1 MDVIYSLDGAKTS
14 EFVKFHEASLENDF
28 ETICE
33 MIATYAESCP
43 KHWGAVN
50 EAETYLDGEYKTV
63 TLPAFQGLLTAEK
76 RIVGVNVEF
85 DMRKVTGRA
94 MSKITKVKASDVR
107 GQAEILSSGVVVSV
121 GGLAKDFDVS
131 NINDYLDL
139 PILDFRWL
147 WKQFVNELN
156 SKN

>member
-1 MDVIYSLDGAKTS
+1 MDVIYNLDGVKTS

-33 MIATYAESCP
+33 MIAQYATSCP
-43 KHWGAVN
+43 KGWGAVN
-50 EAETYLDGEYKTV
+50 EVETYLDGEYKTV

-76 RIVGVNVEF
+76 RIVGTNVQF

-94 MSKITKVKASDVR
+94 MSKITKVRASDVQ
-107 GQAEILSSGVVVSV
+107 GQAEVLASGVVVDV
-121 GGLAKDFDVS
+121 GALAKDFDVS
-131 NINDYLDL
+131 NVQDYLDL

-147 WKQFVNELN
+147 WKQFVSELN

>member
-1 MDVIYSLDGAKTS
+1 MDVIFALDGVKTS

-33 MIATYAESCP
+33 IIAQYAESCP

-50 EAETYLDGEYKTV
+50 EVETYLDGEYKSV
-63 TLPAFQGLLTAEK
+63 TLPAFQDLLTAEK
-76 RIVGVNVEF
+76 RIVGVSVDF
-85 DMRKVTGRA
+85 DMRKVTGRS
-94 MSKITKVKASDVR
+94 MSKITKIKGSDVK
-107 GQAEILSSGVVVSV
+107 GQAEILASGIVKNIGS
-121 GGLAKDFDVS
+121 LAKDFDVES
-131 NINDYLDL
+131 VEHYLDL